1 MFCCMFLLIINVFL
15 IFVWFVF
22 IWNELELEVLGEK
35 SVLFLNKDCKI
46 FKKIFVVKMY
56 VIKICMIVL

>member
-1 MFCCMFLLIINVFL
+1 MFWCMFLLIINVFL

-22 IWNELELEVLGEK
+22 IWNELELEVLKK

>member
-1 MFCCMFLLIINVFL
+1 MFCCMFLLIIIVFL

-22 IWNELELEVLGEK
+22 IWNELELEVLKK

>member
-22 IWNELELEVLGEK
+22 IWNELELEVLKK